1 MAALRQQL
9 PIDSLSPADGNTLKD
24 ILADPLSRKHLFPE
38 GVMVRDVDIFD
49 AHGSNTHMA
58 VDGCSAIF
66 VTGSASSMYE
76 SLSFGRGAACEL
88 GCRYTIDYYGTPDH
102 SVILAHVSRHLPL
115 VREVSRGRPLLIHL
129 IVSEAMLG
137 EMLRRHVNEFAV
149 ANVASTGRSPRYFKL
164 YTMTHPLAVP
174 NPRL

>member
-9 PIDSLSPADGNTLKD
+9 PIDSLAPADGNTLKD
-24 ILADPLSRKHLFPE
+24 ILAAPLSTKHLFPE
-38 GVMVRDVDIFD
+38 GVMVTDVDVFD
-49 AHGSNTHMA
+49 AHGSNTRMA

-76 SLSFGRGAACEL
+76 SLSFGHGAACQL

-137 EMLRRHVNEFAV
+137 EVLRRHVNEFAV
-149 ANVASTGRSPRYFKL
+149 ANVASTGQSPSYFKL
-164 YTMTHPLAVP
+164 YTMTHPLSAP